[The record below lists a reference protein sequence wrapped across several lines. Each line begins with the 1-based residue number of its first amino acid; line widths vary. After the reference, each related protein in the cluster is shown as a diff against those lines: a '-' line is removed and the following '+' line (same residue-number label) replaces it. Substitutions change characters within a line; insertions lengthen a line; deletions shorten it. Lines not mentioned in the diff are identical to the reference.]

1 MMNEAGRQAVNAE
14 QANWKEWNDFK
25 RAAEIAIGRPGD
37 VTVSV
42 QDPDFVAVNS
52 AVVKPEYA
60 DLVRKYC
67 REYLPHIH
75 TIGISSK
82 SSNAIPF
89 SALEGIAANLR
100 DWGYD
105 CHFMEFSAEPD
116 GMRSRM
122 NITAAIIRQGT
133 EDSEAR
139 RPDITITATPA
150 ERQHAERITAKDI
163 MNGIRV
169 AMDSQRR
176 ASMPR

>member
-1 MMNEAGRQAVNAE
+1 MMNETGQQAVNAE

-42 QDPDFVAVNS
+42 QDTDYIISNS
-52 AVVKPEYA
+52 PIATPEMA
-60 DLVRKYC
+60 ALARKYC

-75 TIGISSK
+75 TIGIRSK

-89 SALEGIAANLR
+89 SALEGIASYLR
-100 DWGYD
+100 GWGYD
-105 CHFMEFSAEPD
+105 CHFMEISAEPD

>member
-1 MMNEAGRQAVNAE
+1 MMNETGQQAVNAE

-42 QDPDFVAVNS
+42 QDPDFVAANS
-52 AVVKPEYA
+52 AIATPEMA
-60 DLVRKYC
+60 ALARKYC

-75 TIGISSK
+75 TIGITSMGH
-82 SSNAIPF
+82 NAVPF

-100 DWGYD
+100 GWGYD
-105 CHFMEFSAEPD
+105 CHFMEISAEPD

-133 EDSEAR
+133 EDSEAH

>member
-1 MMNEAGRQAVNAE
+1 MMNETGQQAVNAE

-42 QDPDFVAVNS
+42 QDPDFVAANS
-52 AVVKPEYA
+52 AIATPEMA
-60 DLVRKYC
+60 ALARKYC

-75 TIGISSK
+75 TIGITSMGH
-82 SSNAIPF
+82 NAVPF

-100 DWGYD
+100 GWGYD
-105 CHFMEFSAEPD
+105 CHFMEFSAASES
-116 GMRSRM
+116 SRARLD
-122 NITAAIIRQGT
+122 ITAAIIRQGT
-133 EDSEAR
+133 EDSEAH